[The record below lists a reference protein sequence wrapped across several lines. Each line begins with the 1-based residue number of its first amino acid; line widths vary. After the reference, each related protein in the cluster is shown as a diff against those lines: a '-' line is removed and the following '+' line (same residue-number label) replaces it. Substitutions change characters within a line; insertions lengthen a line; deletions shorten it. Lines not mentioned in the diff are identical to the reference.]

1 MNLFGKKPTPEEYV
15 KKWKRELQH
24 EQRNLERTI
33 RSIQMEEQKTKIQ
46 VKQLAKKGDK
56 QNLASAKI
64 LAKEILRSRKAT
76 ERLYKSKTQLNS
88 VAMQLTEQM
97 AMMKLSGIM
106 AKSTQVMAAMN
117 NLVKLPQLNKIMM
130 AMSREMEKAGL
141 IEEMMDD
148 VMDDDEEIED
158 AADEEVNKIVEE
170 ITMGVKTARVATGD
184 LPTKDEEKEED
195 LTSRLDA
202 LKS

>member
-1 MNLFGKKPTPEEYV
+1 
-15 KKWKRELQH
+15 
-24 EQRNLERTI
+24 
-33 RSIQMEEQKTKIQ
+33 
-46 VKQLAKKGDK
+46 
-56 QNLASAKI
+56 
-64 LAKEILRSRKAT
+64 
-76 ERLYKSKTQLNS
+76 
-88 VAMQLTEQM
+88 MQLTEQM